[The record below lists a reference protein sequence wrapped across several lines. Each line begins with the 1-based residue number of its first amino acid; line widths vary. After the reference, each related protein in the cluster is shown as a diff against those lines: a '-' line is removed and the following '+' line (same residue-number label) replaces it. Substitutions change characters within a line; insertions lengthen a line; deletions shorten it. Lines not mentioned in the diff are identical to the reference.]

1 MNKQRKSNR
10 YLFSLIVVISVIPMI
25 LAWLFLKNPGWVSGS
40 SNYGQLILPPVTTE
54 RQQLTRS
61 DPFSRDNIEELK
73 GHWVLLN
80 LIAGRDCNELC
91 LDALHKTKQLRLM
104 LNKDLTGVRRAV
116 ILLDTGDPEVVAQWW
131 QEDERLLRVKADAP
145 LIAAIKTINGGQVVE
160 GTLLLMDPLGNL
172 MMRYTTGFDPYS
184 VKKDLKKLLRVSQI
198 G

>member
-1 MNKQRKSNR
+1 M
-10 YLFSLIVVISVIPMI
+10 
-25 LAWLFLKNPGWVSGS
+25 GS
-40 SNYGQLILPPVTTE
+40 W
-54 RQQLTRS
+54 
-61 DPFSRDNIEELK
+61 FSRDNIDELK

-80 LIAGRDCNELC
+80 LIAGRICNELC

-104 LNKDLTGVRRAV
+104 LNKDLTRVRRAV

-131 QEDERLLRVKADAP
+131 QDDKRLLRVKADAP
-145 LIAAIKTINGGQVVE
+145 LIAAIKTIYGGQVVE